1 MCQESSDLAATCFP
15 EFSSYLVNTKPASR
29 GSYYIVAYLE
39 VAQGIPP
46 RTELLSP
53 LMPGAWKPLMALGQG
68 VPGQKQKQLAGL
80 H

>member
-1 MCQESSDLAATCFP
+1 MRQERLRPSSNLFP
-15 EFSSYLVNTKPASR
+15 DFSSYLVNTKPASR
-29 GSYYIVAYLE
+29 GSYYIVACLE
-39 VAQGIPP
+39 ATQGIPP

-68 VPGQKQKQLAGL
+68 VPGQKQKQLAGS